1 MSLIIVRENTLH
13 DVAVVTIK
21 AKSGEKVIE
30 TKGDLTLIKIDNE
43 VVGLN
48 VSNFKKYFNAH
59 EGAHTINAEQVEAI
73 AKLGYKIENPESYFS
88 IGEVIERNVH
98 PKSEKLFLLKVRVE
112 KDLQIVTNSLNSL
125 VGTKVVVAR
134 IGAVLPSG
142 LSIVHSKVMGI
153 ESEGMLC
160 GGETLDKEKTEGVL
174 LVEGNPGDKYIL

>member
-1 MSLIIVRENTLH
+1 MSLIITNEKTLN
-13 DVAVVTIK
+13 DFAIVTIK
-21 AKSGEKVIE
+21 AKTGKREIA
-30 TKGDLTLIKIDNE
+30 TKGDLTIIKIDDV

-48 VSNFKKYFNAH
+48 INNFKKYFSAH
-59 EGAHTINAEQVEAI
+59 EGAHTISNEQIQAI
-73 AKLGYKIENPESYFS
+73 EKLGYKMENTKSYFS
-88 IGEVIERNVH
+88 IGEVVERTVH
-98 PKSEKLFLLKVRVE
+98 PKSDKLFVLKVKVE

-160 GGETLDKEKTEGVL
+160 GGETLGKDKTEGVL
-174 LVEGNPGDKYIL
+174 LVEGNAGDMYIL